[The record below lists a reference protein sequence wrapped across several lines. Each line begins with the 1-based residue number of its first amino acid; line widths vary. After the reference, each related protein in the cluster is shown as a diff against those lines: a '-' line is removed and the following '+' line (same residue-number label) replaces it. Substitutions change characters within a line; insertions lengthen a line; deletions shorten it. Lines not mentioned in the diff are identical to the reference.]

1 MTCISGILG
10 VRPGFETLMPT
21 QTTKNNAAF
30 RRNAVLVAS
39 LLFMVVGTGSV
50 YFLVVALKLISA
62 EFGWPRAVPSFAY
75 SLQYFG
81 AGIGGIFMG
90 HWLDRKGMGMPALV
104 GASMI
109 GIGALLTSYVTNQW
123 QLFFI
128 YGVLMGFLGRAA
140 LFSPLM
146 ANITRW
152 FDHKKSTAAGILG
165 SGQAMSG
172 ALWPP
177 IFAYFNTTA
186 GWRATAFWYGVFALS
201 TMLPLVL
208 VLRMRPPPPEPTAT
222 PAYKSGGDRPEAAPY
237 RPIVAA
243 RVMQTTLS
251 IASIGCCVAM
261 SLPLAHIVSHVSD
274 IGYPPA
280 RGAEILS
287 LMLACA
293 AMSSF
298 FGVGYLG
305 GRFGGLGAIF
315 IFSSAQAVFLASLV
329 VVDDLTAIYI
339 TAALFGLGYGGVLP
353 CYPVIV
359 REFLPATEAG
369 RRTGMIILCA
379 GGGMAIGS
387 WLGGATFD
395 LTGSY
400 RLAFVIGVVFNLG
413 NLAIIGSLLLRTR
426 WRPALA

>member
-1 MTCISGILG
+1 
-10 VRPGFETLMPT
+10 
-21 QTTKNNAAF
+21 
-30 RRNAVLVAS
+30 
-39 LLFMVVGTGSV
+39 
-50 YFLVVALKLISA
+50 
-62 EFGWPRAVPSFAY
+62 
-75 SLQYFG
+75 
-81 AGIGGIFMG
+81 
-90 HWLDRKGMGMPALV
+90 
-104 GASMI
+104 MI

-123 QLFFI
+123 QLYFI

-165 SGQAMSG
+165 SGQALSG

-186 GWRATAFWYGVFALS
+186 GWRETAFWYGVFALA

-208 VLRMRPPPPEPTAT
+208 ILRMRPPPPDPAAT
-222 PAYKSGGDRPEAAPY
+222 PARPSPDDNAAAAPY
-237 RPIVAA
+237 QPIVAP

-251 IASIGCCVAM
+251 IAS
-261 SLPLAHIVSHVSD
+261 

-315 IFSSAQAVFLASLV
+315 IFSSAQALFLASLAFA
-329 VVDDLTAIYI
+329 DELTAIYI
-339 TAALFGLGYGGVLP
+339 AAALFGLGYGGILP

-369 RRTGMIILCA
+369 RRTGVVILCA

-400 RLAFVIGVVFNLG
+400 DLAFVIGVVFNLG
-413 NLAIIGSLLLRTR
+413 NLAIIGSLILRTR
-426 WRPALA
+426 LRPALA

>member
-1 MTCISGILG
+1 
-10 VRPGFETLMPT
+10 MPT
-21 QTTKNNAAF
+21 HATKNNAAL

-39 LLFMVVGTGSV
+39 ILFMVIGTGSV

-62 EFGWPRAVPSFAY
+62 EFGWPRSVPSFAY

-81 AGIGGIFMG
+81 AGIGGIYMG
-90 HWLDRKGMGMPALV
+90 YLLDRKGMGIPALLA
-104 GASMI
+104 ASMI
-109 GIGALLTSYVTNQW
+109 GVGALLTSYITNQW
-123 QLFFI
+123 QLYFI
-128 YGVLMGFLGRAA
+128 YGVIMGFLGRAA

-165 SGQAMSG
+165 SGQALSG

-186 GWRATAFWYGVFALS
+186 GWRETAFWYGVFALS

-208 VLRMRPPPPEPTAT
+208 VLRMRPPPPDPAAT
-222 PAYKSGGDRPEAAPY
+222 PSSSARGGPSTLAPY
-237 RPIVAA
+237 EPIVAP

-261 SLPLAHIVSHVSD
+261 SLPLAHVVSHVSD

-315 IFSSAQAVFLASLV
+315 IFSSAQALFLTLLAF
-329 VVDDLTAIYI
+329 VDNLTSIYI
-339 TAALFGLGYGGVLP
+339 AAALFGLGYGGILP

-359 REFLPATEAG
+359 REFLPAAEAG
-369 RRTGMIILCA
+369 RRTGMVILCA

-400 RLAFVIGVVFNLG
+400 KLAFVIGVVFNLG
-413 NLAIIGSLLLRTR
+413 NLAIIGSLILRTR
-426 WRPALA
+426 VRPALA

>member
-1 MTCISGILG
+1 MS
-10 VRPGFETLMPT
+10 T
-21 QTTKNNAAF
+21 QATTDNAAF
-30 RRNAVLVAS
+30 RRNSVLVAS

-62 EFGWPRAVPSFAY
+62 DFGWPRAVPSFAY

-81 AGIGGIFMG
+81 AGVGGIFMG
-90 HWLDRKGMGMPALV
+90 HWLDRRGMGMPALT
-104 GASMI
+104 GATMI
-109 GIGALLTSYVTNQW
+109 GVGALLTSYVTAQW
-123 QLFFI
+123 QLYFI

-165 SGQAMSG
+165 SGQALSG

-177 IFAYFNTTA
+177 VFAYFNTTI
-186 GWRATAFWYGVFALS
+186 GWRATAFWYGVFALA

-208 VLRMRPPPPEPTAT
+208 VLRMRPPPTDPAAT
-222 PAYKSGGDRPEAAPY
+222 PKRRAANGRNALPAYEPVVAP
-237 RPIVAA
+237 
-243 RVMQTTLS
+243 RVMQQALA

-261 SLPLAHIVSHVSD
+261 SLPLAHIVSYVSD
-274 IGYPPA
+274 LGYSPVRA
-280 RGAEILS
+280 AQILS

-305 GRFGGLGAIF
+305 GRLGGLGAIF
-315 IFSSAQAVFLASLV
+315 IFSAAQAAFLTVLIFVESLSS
-329 VVDDLTAIYI
+329 LYI
-339 TAALFGLGYGGVLP
+339 AAALFGMGYGGILP
-353 CYPVIV
+353 CYPVII
-359 REFLPATEAG
+359 REFMPAAEAG
-369 RRTGMIILCA
+369 RRTGVVILCA

-387 WLGGATFD
+387 WLGGATYD

-400 RLAFVIGVVFNLG
+400 QLAFLIGVVFNLG
-413 NLAIIGSLLLRTR
+413 NLAIIGSLILRTR
-426 WRPALA
+426 IRPPAFA

>member
-1 MTCISGILG
+1 
-10 VRPGFETLMPT
+10 MPT
-21 QTTKNNAAF
+21 QEPRNNAAL

-39 LLFMVVGTGSV
+39 ILFMVIGTGSV

-62 EFGWPRAVPSFAY
+62 EFGWPRAIPSFAY

-81 AGIGGIFMG
+81 AGIGGIYMG
-90 HWLDRKGMGMPALV
+90 HLLDKKGMGIPALIA
-104 GASMI
+104 ASMI
-109 GIGALLTSYVTNQW
+109 GTGGLLTSVITSQW
-123 QLFFI
+123 QLYFI
-128 YGVLMGFLGRAA
+128 YGVVMGFLGRAA

-165 SGQAMSG
+165 SGQALSG

-177 IFAYFNTTA
+177 IFAYFNTTT
-186 GWRATAFWYGVFALS
+186 GWRETAFWYGAFALA

-208 VLRMRPPPPEPTAT
+208 ILRMRPPEPD
-222 PAYKSGGDRPEAAPY
+222 PNAAPAK
-237 RPIVAA
+237 RPGKASALPPYLPVVAP

-261 SLPLAHIVSHVSD
+261 SLPLAHVVSHVSD
-274 IGYPPA
+274 LGHHPA

-315 IFSSAQAVFLASLV
+315 IFSSAQALFLASLIFV
-329 VVDDLTAIYI
+329 NELTSLYI
-339 TAALFGLGYGGVLP
+339 AAALFGLGYGGILP

-369 RRTGMIILCA
+369 RRTGVVILCA

-400 RLAFVIGVVFNLG
+400 RLAFLIGVVFNLG
-413 NLAIIGSLLLRTR
+413 NLAIIGSLLVRTR
-426 WRPALA
+426 LRPALA